1 MGDTPAISIQHL
13 KKYYGPLKALD
24 GIHLEVKKGDFFG
37 FLGPNG
43 AGKTTTIN
51 VLTGLAQY
59 EGDVRIFGRD
69 IEKDYQATR
78 RMIGLSPQE
87 FNFDPFMTAQ
97 NVLVYAA
104 GYFGIPRKIALE
116 RAHHLLDMFG
126 LLEKK
131 DVLNRSLSGGMK
143 RKLTVA
149 RALIHQPRILILDE
163 PTAGMDVELRHS
175 LWAHLRELNKQGTTI
190 FLTTHYIEEAE
201 QLCNRIGIIHQ
212 GKIIAC
218 DDKKALMRQLSK
230 ETIHIELERPL
241 TSLPQEILENG
252 YDLEFHDRHLT
263 VKCAEAAPE
272 MMKILNLFAKHRIRI
287 KNVDFT
293 KESLE
298 TIFLRLTGA

>member
-1 MGDTPAISIQHL
+1 MPRVPSHMGDTPAISIQHL

-78 RMIGLSPQE
+78 RMISLSPQD

-116 RAHHLLDMFG
+116 RAHHLLDIFG

-131 DVLNRSLSGGMK
+131 DVL
-143 RKLTVA
+143 
-149 RALIHQPRILILDE
+149 
-163 PTAGMDVELRHS
+163 
-175 LWAHLRELNKQGTTI
+175 
-190 FLTTHYIEEAE
+190 
-201 QLCNRIGIIHQ
+201 
-212 GKIIAC
+212 
-218 DDKKALMRQLSK
+218 
-230 ETIHIELERPL
+230 
-241 TSLPQEILENG
+241 
-252 YDLEFHDRHLT
+252 
-263 VKCAEAAPE
+263 
-272 MMKILNLFAKHRIRI
+272 
-287 KNVDFT
+287 
-293 KESLE
+293 
-298 TIFLRLTGA
+298 